1 MTETEMKLRDAAT
14 QMKIVIGEGKDDDTI
29 RSCVNAYISH
39 ARSVTFVMK
48 KESAVHPDLE
58 KWYGEKSEQL
68 KKDPLMKFFNEKR
81 TYTIHKGVI
90 TPKKTTLPIWDL
102 VIDGVP
108 QPGKGTATIHTFE
121 GVDEYLPGHNGNMYV
136 LCEQYFIKLKGLV
149 KDWLRK
155 RKELGLK

>member
-58 KWYGEKSEQL
+58 KWYEEKSEQL
-68 KKDPLMKFFNEKR
+68 KNDPLMKFFNEKR

-90 TPKKTTLPIWDL
+90 TPNTKSHSK
-102 VIDGVP
+102 
-108 QPGKGTATIHTFE
+108 
-121 GVDEYLPGHNGNMYV
+121 EY
-136 LCEQYFIKLKGLV
+136 
-149 KDWLRK
+149 
-155 RKELGLK
+155 